1 MDLQKVV
8 TRAFP
13 DTEQAYSAKD
23 TILYALGVGFG
34 SEPLDPKHID
44 YLFEERLKASPTY
57 ANVLGHPGMW
67 ARDHE
72 YGIDWKKLL
81 HAEQRLEM
89 HGTLAPE
96 GRIIGKHFIMGVR
109 DLGERGAMVHQRKYV
124 IDASSGE
131 KIATVTNT
139 LMLRG
144 DGGCGDWG
152 EVPAEL
158 EKLPETAPDSALEV
172 QATEIQ
178 PLIYRLSGDLNPLH
192 IDPEVAKIGGFPRP
206 ILHGLSTKGMAG
218 YALLRHFCDF
228 VPERLGSMA
237 VRFSRPVLPGDRI
250 RFEFWGGLSSGGPGT
265 VRFRAV
271 VPNRDNLMVLDR
283 CTAEIG

>member
-1 MDLQKVV
+1 MDVEKVFNH
-8 TRAFP
+8 AFA
-13 DTEQAYSAKD
+13 DTEQNYTSKD

-34 SEPLDPKHID
+34 SEPLDPQHID
-44 YLFEERLKASPTY
+44 FLFEERLKASPTF

-67 ARDHE
+67 ARDPE
-72 YGIDWKKLL
+72 FGIDWKKLL

-89 HGTLAPE
+89 HGPLAPA
-96 GRIIGKHFIMGVR
+96 GRIIARHRIFGLR
-109 DLGERGAMVHQRKYV
+109 DMGERGAILHQRKQV
-124 IDASSGE
+124 IDAESGE
-131 KIATVTNT
+131 GIATVTNT

-144 DGGCGDWG
+144 DLGCGNWG
-152 EVPAEL
+152 EMPDEL
-158 EKLPETAPDSALEV
+158 EKLPETVADSTLEV

-192 IDPEVAKIGGFPRP
+192 IDPAVAAVAGFPRP

-218 YALLRHFCDF
+218 YALLRQFCSFD
-228 VPERLGSMA
+228 PGRLKSMA

-250 RFEFWGGLSSGGPGT
+250 RFEFWGTGPGT

-271 VPNRDNLMVLDR
+271 VPDRQDLVVLDR
-283 CTAEIG
+283 CTAQIA

>member
-1 MDLQKVV
+1 MHLDKVV
-8 TRAFP
+8 NRHFP
-13 DTEQAYSAKD
+13 DNEQAYTARD

-34 SEPLDPKHID
+34 SQPLDPAHLD
-44 YLFEERLKASPTY
+44 YLFEERLKASPTF

-67 ARDHE
+67 SRDPE

-96 GRIIGKHFIMGVR
+96 GCIVARHTIMGVR
-109 DLGERGAMVHQRKYV
+109 DMGERGAMMHQRKV
-124 IDASSGE
+124 VSDRASGE
-131 KIATVTNT
+131 RIATLTTT

-144 DGGCGDWG
+144 DGGCGNWG
-152 EVPAEL
+152 DAPDDLA
-158 EKLPETAPDSALEV
+158 KLPETAPDSATEV

-192 IDPEVAKIGGFPRP
+192 IDPEVARVAGFPRP

-218 YALLRHFCDF
+218 YALLRQFCGFDSA
-228 VPERLGSMA
+228 RLGSMA
-237 VRFSRPVLPGDRI
+237 VRFTKPVLPGDLL
-250 RFEFWGGLSSGGPGT
+250 RFEFWGSGPGE
-265 VRFRAV
+265 VRFRALAV
-271 VPNRDNLMVLDR
+271 NRDNAVVLDR
-283 CTAEIG
+283 CTAEIR

>member
-1 MDLQKVV
+1 MNVDKVFNR
-8 TRAFP
+8 TFP
-13 DTEQAYSAKD
+13 DTEQNYSFKD

-34 SEPLDPKHID
+34 SEPLDEKHID
-44 YLFEERLKASPTY
+44 FLFEERLKASPTY

-67 ARDHE
+67 ARDAE

-96 GRIIGKHFIMGVR
+96 GQIVAKHFIMGLR
-109 DLGERGAMVHQRKYV
+109 DLGERGTMLHQRKYV
-124 IDASSGE
+124 IDAKTE
-131 KIATVTNT
+131 QRIATVTNT

-144 DGGCGDWG
+144 DLGSGDWG
-152 EVPAEL
+152 DAPETL
-158 EKLPETAPDSALEV
+158 SKLPETAPDSSLEV
-172 QATEIQ
+172 QATELQ

-192 IDPEVAKIGGFPRP
+192 IDPAVATVAGFPRP

-218 YALLRHFCDF
+218 YALLRQFCDF
-228 VPERLGSMA
+228 DPARLGSMA
-237 VRFSRPVLPGDRI
+237 VRFSRPVLPGDMI
-250 RFEFWGGLSSGGPGT
+250 RFEFWGKAPGT
-265 VRFRAV
+265 IRFRAV

-283 CTAEIG
+283 CTAEIS

>member
-1 MDLQKVV
+1 MDLDKVV
-8 TRAFP
+8 NRVFP
-13 DTEQAYSAKD
+13 DTEQAYTARD

-34 SEPLDPKHID
+34 SQPLDPQHID

-67 ARDHE
+67 ARDPE
-72 YGIDWKKLL
+72 YAIDWKKLL

-89 HGTLAPE
+89 HAPLAPE
-96 GRIIGKHFIMGVR
+96 GRVTAKHFIMGVR
-109 DLGERGAMVHQRKYV
+109 DMGERGAMLHQRKHV
-124 IDASSGE
+124 IDADTGTR
-131 KIATVTNT
+131 IATVTNT

-144 DGGCGDWG
+144 DGGCGNWG
-152 EVPAEL
+152 DVPEDL
-158 EKLPETAPDSALEV
+158 QKLPETSPDSAVEV

-192 IDPEVAKIGGFPRP
+192 IDPEVAKVAGFPRP

-218 YALLRHFCDF
+218 YALLRQFCDF
-228 VPERLGSMA
+228 DAQRLGSMA
-237 VRFSRPVLPGDRI
+237 IRFSRPVLPGDLI
-250 RFEFWGGLSSGGPGT
+250 RFEFWGEGPGT
-265 VRFRAV
+265 IRFRAV

-283 CTAEIG
+283 CSAEIR

>member
-1 MDLQKVV
+1 MDLDKVV
-8 TRAFP
+8 NRIFP
-13 DTEQAYSAKD
+13 DTEQSYSAKD
-23 TILYALGVGFG
+23 SILYALGVGFG
-34 SEPLDPKHID
+34 SLPLDEKHID

-67 ARDHE
+67 ARDPQ
-72 YGIDWKKLL
+72 YAIDWKKLL

-89 HGTLAPE
+89 HRTLAPE
-96 GRIIGKHFIMGVR
+96 GRIVARHCIMGVR
-109 DLGERGAMVHQRKYV
+109 DNGERGAMLHQRKQV
-124 IDASSGE
+124 IDAESGAA
-131 KIATVTNT
+131 IATVTNT

-144 DGGCGDWG
+144 DGGCGDYG
-152 EVPAEL
+152 EVPDEL
-158 EKLPETAPDSALEV
+158 AKLPDTAPDSAIEV
-172 QATEIQ
+172 GATEIQ

-192 IDPEVAKIGGFPRP
+192 IDPAVAAVAGFPRP

-228 VPERLGSMA
+228 DPARLRAMA

-250 RFEFWGGLSSGGPGT
+250 RFEFWGSGPGT
-265 VRFRAV
+265 IRFRAV
-271 VPNRDNLMVLDR
+271 LPDRDNLMVLDR

>member
-1 MDLQKVV
+1 MNVDKVFNR
-8 TRAFP
+8 TFP
-13 DTEQAYSAKD
+13 DTEQNYSFKD

-34 SEPLDPKHID
+34 SGPLDEKHID
-44 YLFEERLKASPTY
+44 FLFEERLKASPTY

-67 ARDHE
+67 ARDAE

-96 GRIIGKHFIMGVR
+96 GQIVAKHFIMGLR
-109 DLGERGAMVHQRKYV
+109 DLGERGTMLHQRKYV
-124 IDASSGE
+124 IDAKTE
-131 KIATVTNT
+131 QRIATVTNT

-144 DGGCGDWG
+144 DLGSGDWG
-152 EVPAEL
+152 DAPETL
-158 EKLPETAPDSALEV
+158 SKLPETAPDSSLEV
-172 QATEIQ
+172 QATELQ

-192 IDPEVAKIGGFPRP
+192 IDPAVATVAGFPRP

-218 YALLRHFCDF
+218 YALLRQFCDF
-228 VPERLGSMA
+228 DPARLGSMA
-237 VRFSRPVLPGDRI
+237 VRFSRPVLPGDMI
-250 RFEFWGGLSSGGPGT
+250 RFEFWGKAPGT
-265 VRFRAV
+265 IRFRAV

-283 CTAEIG
+283 CTAEIS